1 MTGAD
6 IESVDFQQG
15 DLSNANLTEAE
26 VMLRKC
32 WALLLSILG
41 QRFDSVT

>member
-6 IESVDFQQG
+6 IESVDFQQA

-26 VMLRKC
+26 VLLQRC
-32 WALLLSILG
+32 WAFLLSILG
-41 QRFDSVT
+41 PRSNSLT